1 MYATPPSLF
10 VPLAPPWHCITS
22 VPSLTP
28 CAYYIRLLVYHSK
41 FRKNRKQRCII
52 TIPPLSS
59 LLPRTSLP
67 QNTLFLTFIPIS
79 LIIYNERNPQY
90 ESSCHSCHKR
100 TAYNLLTYSTFTWS
114 VKSDSKM
121 KLKILSLYRYISKR
135 GNNILLL
142 KEQHIN
148 RIIRRTQL
156 LR

>member
-1 MYATPPSLF
+1 MAHPLWRKIRCAVTVKTPL
-10 VPLAPPWHCITS
+10 
-22 VPSLTP
+22 
-28 CAYYIRLLVYHSK
+28 
-41 FRKNRKQRCII
+41 N
-52 TIPPLSS
+52 S
-59 LLPRTSLP
+59 LLPRTNLS
-67 QNTLFLTFIPIS
+67 QNTLFLIFIIIS
-79 LIIYNERNPQY
+79 LIFYNERNPQY

-148 RIIRRTQL
+148 RIIRRTHL